1 MVRGLLVFVLA
12 VMMATVPDT
21 DARSVI
27 VLDSL
32 QLHAVFSVDRGKAF
46 PLLEKGLLQVCG
58 GREGWQSGLGRKSE
72 FD

>member
-12 VMMATVPDT
+12 LIVGTVPDT

-27 VLDSL
+27 FLDSL

-46 PLLEKGLLQVCG
+46 PLLKKACCKCAAGVKDG
-58 GREGWQSGLGRKSE
+58 KV
-72 FD
+72 D